1 MKNDIKKRYYS
12 ITFFTAGK
20 YYGETIEKNDI
31 KTAFYCFRDLIN
43 SGLYY
48 KVVFRVETAY
58 KCGVNTSDP
67 KIVYTDKT
75 GVNFASKKINY
86 HYNAFKR
93 YIACYGSSKQIIFN
107 NI

>member
-1 MKNDIKKRYYS
+1 MKNDIKKRFYT
-12 ITFFTAGK
+12 ITFFTAGEN
-20 YYGETIEKNDI
+20 YGETIEKNDI

-48 KVVFRVETAY
+48 NVVFRVETVY
-58 KCGVNTSDP
+58 KCGVNISAP
-67 KIVYTDKT
+67 KIYADKN

-93 YIACYGSSKQIIFN
+93 YIDNYGSSKKIIFN
-107 NI
+107 V